1 MRLVRAGVMEVAACA
16 WLLAL
21 SVPSAVAQDDLCGR
35 KREAPDALYSRLT
48 ASEKLKEGFR
58 DKSYVTITDTAS
70 NVIWTFTVAGHP
82 AHPSVVCRQ
91 PVEEPGKDLQIR
103 MDVQCSAAEAAC
115 EKLVD
120 AFEDLNRRMLQD
132 AKKKLK

>member
-1 MRLVRAGVMEVAACA
+1 MRLVRIGMVEAVVCAG
-16 WLLAL
+16 LLAL
-21 SVPSAVAQDDLCGR
+21 SVPLAVAQDDLCGR
-35 KREAPDALYSRLT
+35 RREAPDALYNRLT

-70 NVIWTFTVAGHP
+70 NVIWTFTVPGHP

-103 MDVQCSAAEAAC
+103 MDVQCSAAEVAC